1 MEIALSGAT
10 GAGFTPIMPSTAQD
24 ELRDAES
31 RLAAATADS
40 ERLPALLVL
49 ARKLAH
55 IGDPKRALDLGLQ
68 ALELAQQQADP
79 DPRAQAVEV
88 IANAHLGMASHADA
102 LARHLEALSL
112 WRVLADVHGQVRAL
126 RGIAT
131 VELYVGDY
139 ARALTRFEEALSLLR
154 AQHDVALEAGVFH
167 GLGMAYAR
175 LGELAKAREF
185 HDLALSRRRQLDD
198 RAGAA
203 ASLNS
208 LGVLCLRVGEQR
220 RASAPGTVAAEFQR
234 ARLYFEEAVEIA
246 TEVGD
251 LHLRAL
257 ALGNVGSAVAFL
269 GDVEQAMVLF
279 EQQLATVRSMN
290 DRNHEA
296 LCLVNIGEAL
306 RLCGRPVAAV
316 EPLQRALTVGEECGS
331 KTSIMRAHSELSA
344 CREALGDTANALAH
358 FKKYHALDQHMRSE
372 EAEAKARDLLIQIAV
387 RKVREEAEKYRAERD
402 RLAEVNVQL
411 SEAAHIDA
419 LTGLANRRY
428 LDANLER
435 TFSELRGSQRSLSMA
450 LADIDHFKA
459 INDRFSHVIG
469 DEVLRTVGKLLRS
482 ACRPSDV
489 AVRYGG
495 EEFVLALADTTL
507 EQARAACQRLRAAVA
522 GFAWHEIHAGLQ
534 VTISIG
540 VTADTDFSDA
550 VAMLAEADRKLYD
563 AKRAGRNCVR

>member
-1 MEIALSGAT
+1 MS
-10 GAGFTPIMPSTAQD
+10 STAQD
-24 ELRDAES
+24 ELLDAES
-31 RLAAATADS
+31 RVATAICGS
-40 ERLPALLVL
+40 EQLPALLAL
-49 ARKLAH
+49 AHKLAH
-55 IGDPKRALDLGLQ
+55 VGDPKRALDLGQQ
-68 ALELAQQQADP
+68 ALELALAQCDAG
-79 DPRAQAVEV
+79 PRAQAVEV
-88 IANAHLGMASHADA
+88 IANAHLGMSSYADA

-139 ARALTRFEEALSLLR
+139 SRALTRFEEALALLR
-154 AQHDVALEAGVFH
+154 EQHDVALEAGVFH
-167 GLGMAYAR
+167 GLGMVYAR
-175 LGELAKAREF
+175 LGELTKAREF

-198 RAGAA
+198 RAGVG

-220 RASAPGTVAAEFQR
+220 RTVAPESVAAEFQR
-234 ARLYFEEAVEIA
+234 ARVYFEEAVEIA

-269 GDVEQAMVLF
+269 GDLEQAMVLF
-279 EQQLATVRSMN
+279 EQQLATVHAMN
-290 DRNHEA
+290 DRNNEA
-296 LCLVNIGEAL
+296 LCLANIGEAL
-306 RLCGRPVAAV
+306 RLCGRPEAAID
-316 EPLQRALTVGEECGS
+316 PLRRALAISEDLGS
-331 KTSIMRAHSELSA
+331 KARIMRAHLELSA
-344 CREALGDTANALAH
+344 CSEALGDAVNALAH
-358 FKKYHALDQHMRSE
+358 FKKYHALDQSMRSE

-411 SEAAHIDA
+411 SEAAHVDA

-435 TFSELRGSQRSLSMA
+435 MFNELRVSQRSLSMA
-450 LADIDHFKA
+450 LADIDHFKE
-459 INDRFSHVIG
+459 INDRFSHVVG
-469 DEVLRTVGKLLRS
+469 DEVLRIVGRLLRT

-495 EEFVLALADTTL
+495 EEFILALPDTTL
-507 EQARAACQRLRAAVA
+507 DQAHAACQRLRAAVA
-522 GFAWHEIHAGLQ
+522 GFDWQQIHAGLQ

-540 VTADTDFSDA
+540 VTVDDKFTDA
-550 VAMLAEADRKLYD
+550 VTMLAEADRKLYD
-563 AKRAGRNCVR
+563 AKHAGRNCVR

>member
-1 MEIALSGAT
+1 MTS
-10 GAGFTPIMPSTAQD
+10 IMLLTAQD
-24 ELRDAES
+24 ELRDAEA
-31 RLAAATADS
+31 RVAGATTDS

-49 ARKLAH
+49 AHKLAH
-55 IGDPKRALDLGLQ
+55 VGDPKRALDFGLQ
-68 ALELAQQQADP
+68 ALELAEEQGEA
-79 DPRAQAVEV
+79 DPRAQAIEV
-88 IANAHLGMASHADA
+88 IADAHLGMSSYADA

-112 WRVLADVHGQVRAL
+112 WRMVANVHGQVRAL

-139 ARALTRFEEALSLLR
+139 ARALSRFEEALSLLR
-154 AQHDVALEAGVFH
+154 VQHDVALEAGVFH
-167 GLGMAYAR
+167 GLGMVYGR
-175 LGELAKAREF
+175 LGELTKAREF
-185 HDLALSRRRQLDD
+185 HDLALSRRRQLGD
-198 RAGAA
+198 RAGVA

-220 RASAPGTVAAEFQR
+220 RSAAPGTVAAEFQR
-234 ARLYFEEAVEIA
+234 ARVYFEEAVEIA
-246 TEVGD
+246 TDVGD

-269 GDVEQAMVLF
+269 GDLERAMVLF
-279 EQQLATVRSMN
+279 EQQLATVHAMN
-290 DRNHEA
+290 DRNNEA

-306 RLCGRPVAAV
+306 RLCGRPEAGI
-316 EPLQRALTVGEECGS
+316 EPLQRALAIGEELGS
-331 KTSIMRAHSELSA
+331 KTRIMRAHLELSA
-344 CREALGDTANALAH
+344 CSEALGDSTSALVH
-358 FKKYHALDQHMRSE
+358 FKKYHELDQNMRSE

-402 RLAEVNVQL
+402 RLAEANVQL
-411 SEAAHIDA
+411 SEAAHVDA

-435 TFSELRGSQRSLSMA
+435 IFSELRGSQRSLSLA
-450 LADIDHFKA
+450 LADIDHFKD

-469 DEVLRTVGKLLRS
+469 DEVLRTVGRLLRT

-495 EEFVLALADTTL
+495 EEFVLALPDTTL

-522 GFAWHEIHAGLQ
+522 GYGWQKIHAGLQ

-540 VTADTDFSDA
+540 VTADDRFSDA
-550 VAMLAEADRKLYD
+550 VTMLGEADRKLYD
-563 AKRAGRNCVR
+563 AKHAGRNCVR